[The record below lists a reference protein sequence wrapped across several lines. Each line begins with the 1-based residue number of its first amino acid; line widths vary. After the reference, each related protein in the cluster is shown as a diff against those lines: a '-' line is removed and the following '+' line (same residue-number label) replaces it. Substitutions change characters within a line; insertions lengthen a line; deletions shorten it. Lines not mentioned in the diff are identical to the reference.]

1 MWEKER
7 GLFGLLKARGEGD
20 YRGEGGGAVE
30 DSAFIVGARRRGRR
44 RRELLELICIFS
56 RQKRRGERRRRRVAL
71 FLGCIWV
78 KSIEATQK
86 KGWMGGRRGEMKCSE
101 TA

>member
-20 YRGEGGGAVE
+20 YRGEGGAVE

-56 RQKRRGERRRRRVAL
+56 RQKRREKRRRRRVAL

-86 KGWMGGRRGEMKCSE
+86 RGGWVEGGGR
-101 TA
+101 